1 MDNPEKWCSWKQG
14 ELVFRNEPLQDIFKR
29 LSQMYNIS
37 FQLDEMSKNLI
48 CHATFKDESLDR
60 ILHLLEKT
68 MSIECQY
75 LKNGSSDHTEKQYVK
90 ISCKKRN

>member
-1 MDNPEKWCSWKQG
+1 
-14 ELVFRNEPLQDIFKR
+14 
-29 LSQMYNIS
+29 MYNIS

-90 ISCKKRN
+90 ISCKKEINKL